1 MVKAC
6 DDQQVVLVEGLPFDI
21 TPACDVLRN
30 WDGRL
35 NNDSRGAVLWREFL
49 IGFSGDDRS
58 TAGDLYSVPFN
69 ASDPVGTPNT
79 IAEKTVT
86 ISNNLAAAMMAL
98 QSQGWALDIA
108 LGDVQYDGR
117 AIDERISIP
126 GGTNLEGAI
135 SIVDCCSGSNT
146 FAPRGDPGDNVDGRY
161 FTSNGYP
168 VTFGNSFVMTLEFT
182 ADGPHAEAILTYGQP
197 DDPADPNFTAQTK
210 VYSGKSL
217 RPVLFLAAD
226 VQAGAVGDTVTVTG
240 ERT

>member
-1 MVKAC
+1 MLTAFC
-6 DDQQVVLVEGLPFDI
+6 DVGLNIAWTCKQAAVVIAGIEAKLKRRHPHVWGDWQVSSS
-21 TPACDVLRN
+21 ADVLRN

-168 VTFGNSFVMTLEFT
+168 VTFGPSVATFMRSMVCRISPCTRLCST
-182 ADGPHAEAILTYGQP
+182 T
-197 DDPADPNFTAQTK
+197 
-210 VYSGKSL
+210 SGKEMMRISDSST
-217 RPVLFLAAD
+217 AK
-226 VQAGAVGDTVTVTG
+226 
-240 ERT
+240 